1 MGEICFGMKRF
12 INFFANKYTLTLAL
26 FVLYNLFLNSIDIP
40 FIISSRWELHKLR
53 NQAQRIEEENR
64 YVKTELEG
72 VKAKGYTLEKIA
84 REQYFMKRPNED
96 VFVFKVAK

>member
-1 MGEICFGMKRF
+1 MKR
-12 INFFANKYTLTLAL
+12 ILTFFANKYTLTLAL
-26 FVLYNLFLNSIDIP
+26 FVLYNMFLNSIDIP

-53 NQAQRIEEENR
+53 NQAEHIESENQF
-64 YVKTELEG
+64 VKSELAG

-96 VFVFKVAK
+96 VFVFKVGK